1 LAITPLLSRLLTS
14 RGFLF
19 RSARW
24 ASLRARCSLGMR
36 SRLRMGCSHWTRSA
50 LGARLRARC
59 RLLTN
64 CRLRMILIRAGSNR
78 LVRGGL
84 ILIRASSGRLVRR
97 RLVLIRTGS
106 RRSILRRLVLV
117 RASRRRLIR
126 RRLVLIRTGSRRSIL
141 RRLVLIRAS
150 RRRLIRRRL
159 VLIRTGGRRL
169 IFSRLVLIRTGGRRP
184 IFSRLVLIRASGC
197 RLVLGGLSLRCS
209 ALGGL
214 VLGGLSLRCSALG
227 GLGFGSLVL
236 GGRVIGCSALRCH
249 YVLAAKLSRFGGCSD
264 RRLAMIHRRQQFV
277 VLAGGLLMPCLRGG
291 CPRMTLM
298 CRSLFCSGWSS
309 SYSPSS
315 AVVANAAS
323 RSFVDYGFFVSVVN
337 VRHIYVIH
345 RAVVAELV
353 VSPVS
358 AFVAGTTVAIAI
370 VNTAVETDS
379 GTPVAVI
386 PGEGI
391 AAPTPITRSP
401 EQAHF
406 GRLDPCARH
415 PEIAFITVSPV
426 AGRPQITAL
435 RTHRLRVRYQFR
447 RSDRDRHAELCERAS
462 RYGQY
467 QKS

>member
-1 LAITPLLSRLLTS
+1 
-14 RGFLF
+14 
-19 RSARW
+19 
-24 ASLRARCSLGMR
+24 
-36 SRLRMGCSHWTRSA
+36 
-50 LGARLRARC
+50 
-59 RLLTN
+59 
-64 CRLRMILIRAGSNR
+64 
-78 LVRGGL
+78 
-84 ILIRASSGRLVRR
+84 
-97 RLVLIRTGS
+97 
-106 RRSILRRLVLV
+106 
-117 RASRRRLIR
+117 
-126 RRLVLIRTGSRRSIL
+126 
-141 RRLVLIRAS
+141 
-150 RRRLIRRRL
+150 
-159 VLIRTGGRRL
+159 
-169 IFSRLVLIRTGGRRP
+169 
-184 IFSRLVLIRASGC
+184 
-197 RLVLGGLSLRCS
+197 
-209 ALGGL
+209 
-214 VLGGLSLRCSALG
+214 
-227 GLGFGSLVL
+227 
-236 GGRVIGCSALRCH
+236 
-249 YVLAAKLSRFGGCSD
+249 
-264 RRLAMIHRRQQFV
+264 MIHRRQQFV